1 MSDSVTT
8 RAMLGRA
15 AFARVSTCLVWI
27 VLGIGSI
34 LMVAPFIWMFS
45 TTLSPMSEAFTLPPR
60 WLPGSNITIE
70 SYLRTVTDYPELLGY
85 FWNSAYI
92 STLVTIGYVTVTTMA
107 GYAFARVDFPFKNIL
122 FGLLLISLMVPIQTM
137 IVPLYIIMRGLGLL
151 GTHGAIIVPGMIGAF
166 APGLS
171 GVFGVFLMRQFFMT
185 MPKDLIDAGKVDGAG
200 PLRIFWTIA
209 APLAKPQMAALA
221 IIVFTATWNDYFI
234 PLVFL
239 LTGDKQVLPLAIV
252 GISGGRGGEVP
263 MAVIL
268 AAVSISIL
276 PILIAFI
283 AMQRMIVESFMRAG
297 VK

>member
-1 MSDSVTT
+1 MSDTAITPQMTGGAIST
-8 RAMLGRA
+8 R
-15 AFARVSTCLVWI
+15 FSTYILWV
-27 VLGIGSI
+27 VLAVGSF
-34 LMVAPFIWMFS
+34 LMAAPFIWMFT
-45 TTLSPMSEAFTLPPR
+45 TTLSPISEAFTLPPQ
-60 WLPGSNITIE
+60 WLPGDDITIE
-70 SYLRTVTDYPELLGY
+70 SYLRAVNDYPDLLRY
-85 FWNSAYI
+85 FWNSVYI
-92 STLVTIGYVTVTTMA
+92 STLVTIGYVTVATMA
-107 GYAFARVDFPFKNIL
+107 GYAFARLDFPFKNTL
-122 FGLLLISLMVPIQTM
+122 FVLLLISLMVPIQTM
-137 IVPLYIIMRGLGLL
+137 IIPLYIIMRGLGLL

-200 PLRIFWTIA
+200 PLRIFWSIA

-221 IIVFTATWNDYFI
+221 IIVFTMTWNDYFV

-263 MAVIL
+263 TAVIL

-276 PILIAFI
+276 PILVAFL

>member
-1 MSDSVTT
+1 MSSALSTP
-8 RAMLGRA
+8 AQGGKA
-15 AFARVSTCLVWI
+15 VSSRIGTYLVWA
-27 VLGIGSI
+27 VLGAGSV
-34 LMVAPFIWMFS
+34 LMAAPFLWMFT
-45 TTLSPMSEAFTLPPR
+45 TTLSPLSEAFTLPPR
-60 WLPGSNITIE
+60 WLPGTDITVD
-70 SYLRTVTDYPELLGY
+70 SYIRAAADYPDLIRY
-85 FWNSAYI
+85 FWNSVYI
-92 STLVTIGYVTVTTMA
+92 STLVTVGYVATTTMA
-107 GYAFARVDFPFKNIL
+107 GYAFARLNFPFKGLL

-137 IVPLYIIMRGLGLL
+137 IIPLYVIMRGLGLL
-151 GTHGAIIVPGMIGAF
+151 GTHFSIIVPGMIGAF

-209 APLAKPQMAALA
+209 APLAKPQMVALA

-252 GISGGRGGEVP
+252 GISGGRGGEVRT
-263 MAVIL
+263 AVFL
-268 AAVSISIL
+268 AAVAISIL
-276 PILIAFI
+276 PILVAFI
-283 AMQRMIVESFMRAG
+283 AMQRLIVESFMRAG